1 MIEEGMRS
9 GEERGVNPLRRCIE
23 AGHEVLEDLM
33 AWELCKE
40 RLFCCRRN
48 PNPVSSFA

>member
-1 MIEEGMRS
+1 MRS